1 MRRCGDRGFLGGT
14 CTAWQCVLHSCCLHA
29 LIGKCAAHSTSSV
42 HEQLPGADQ
51 TAPRPRQGC
60 RVAQRCY
67 VDACCWWC
75 IIVACIVM
83 LGPLIVYSF
92 GGASVNM
99 RLCCHCYLARPR
111 LLCCVLQGMT
121 IAHLLA
127 CSGRAQE
134 LQQLMD
140 VLFRMQ
146 GDGVET
152 IRR

>member
-1 MRRCGDRGFLGGT
+1 MVHQRGLQRHRLQRHNCLLQSITRRYRWYMPTQDSVAICAPCVRGM
-14 CTAWQCVLHSCCLHA
+14 S
-29 LIGKCAAHSTSSV
+29 
-42 HEQLPGADQ
+42 
-51 TAPRPRQGC
+51 
-60 RVAQRCY
+60 
-67 VDACCWWC
+67 
-75 IIVACIVM
+75 
-83 LGPLIVYSF
+83 
-92 GGASVNM
+92 
-99 RLCCHCYLARPR
+99 
-111 LLCCVLQGMT
+111 CCVLQGMT